1 MAHPNDAHPVVDIG
15 PPSSILYIGSQLMLR
30 DIHAYAGS
38 VGTFC
43 IAIGMV
49 LVFLGWWMAI
59 TATVVREGVSRWTR
73 MIRIILIS
81 LVPPLG
87 ILFLA
92 AYIRSDGVRVSRS
105 MAAVSANGKSRQA
118 VGRQHGREAT
128 RHRSMSRPG
137 AGVAPN

>member
-1 MAHPNDAHPVVDIG
+1 
-15 PPSSILYIGSQLMLR
+15 MLR

-38 VGTFC
+38 VGTAC

-59 TATVVREGVSRWTR
+59 TATVVREGVSRWSR

-92 AYIRSDGVRVSRS
+92 AYIRSDRARMSRS
-105 MAAVSANGKSRQA
+105 MASLPETGKLRQA
-118 VGRQHGREAT
+118 KDRQHGREAA
-128 RHRSMSRPG
+128 RHRSISRPG

>member
-1 MAHPNDAHPVVDIG
+1 
-15 PPSSILYIGSQLMLR
+15 MLR

-38 VGTFC
+38 IGTFFL
-43 IAIGMV
+43 AIGMV

-59 TATVVREGVSRWTR
+59 TATVVREGVGRWTR

-92 AYIRSDGVRVSRS
+92 AYIRADGARVSRS
-105 MAAVSANGKSRQA
+105 MAAVPDIGRSRQA
-118 VGRQHGREAT
+118 AGRQHGREAA
-128 RHRSMSRPG
+128 RHRNMSRPG
-137 AGVAPN
+137 AGVAQK

>member
-1 MAHPNDAHPVVDIG
+1 
-15 PPSSILYIGSQLMLR
+15 MLR

-38 VGTFC
+38 IGTFC

-59 TATVVREGVSRWTR
+59 TATVVREEVGRWTR

-81 LVPPLG
+81 LAPPLG

-92 AYIRSDGVRVSRS
+92 AYIQSDGARVSRS
-105 MAAVSANGKSRQA
+105 MAAVPDVGKSRQA
-118 VGRQHGREAT
+118 VGQQHGREAA
-128 RHRSMSRPG
+128 RHRSMIRPS
-137 AGVAPN
+137 AGVASN